1 MENWSTTKFHPSSL
15 TSIAR
20 PHLLHIDRAGISS
33 DNYHNPSKRYRLLCF
48 QRPGGYL
55 KTFPPSLFWPAVI
68 IPSPFP
74 RCSFNVTS
82 HGHFH
87 YAQPFINSGALCRP
101 PRPDPRP
108 TEEGQHPSI
117 REKRINNT
125 QERERE
131 QNVHQCRSPG
141 PSLPLEGEFRKKDFR

>member
-1 MENWSTTKFHPSSL
+1 MVDDKIPSILFDKYRVDPTCCISTELVYRPTI
-15 TSIAR
+15 TITRAR
-20 PHLLHIDRAGISS
+20 GTG
-33 DNYHNPSKRYRLLCF
+33 LLCF